1 MNKNNTVD
9 TIVVLINDKLRQE
22 HYATESKLKEASQQC
37 FKSTTGAINELV
49 ASIKSCHINT
59 MQKQD
64 KVYALLQQ
72 LKITNEQT
80 AKQFAEWYQ
89 HKHLSLMD
97 ELEAV
102 EYHIESLS
110 KDLSVQ

>member
-1 MNKNNTVD
+1 
-9 TIVVLINDKLRQE
+9 LRQE
-22 HYATESKLKEASQQC
+22 HYATELKLKETLQQC
-37 FKSTTGAINELV
+37 FKSTSSKGEINELV

-64 KVYALLQQ
+64 KVSALLQQ

-89 HKHLSLMD
+89 HRHVSISWLAL
-97 ELEAV
+97 
-102 EYHIESLS
+102 
-110 KDLSVQ
+110 